1 MSLQARKIAL
11 VGGGQI
17 GMALA
22 LMITEK
28 DHAEVVIVDLPGMI
42 DSIKGKALDIM
53 AMRPHAGVDVE
64 ITATSDYA
72 EIADAEV
79 VIITAG
85 VPRKAGMSRDD
96 LLEINKGVVES
107 VAKQVAQHA
116 PNALVVLS
124 TNPVDTMCQDFYR
137 HSGFPKNRVIGL
149 SGALDSGRFRLFIA
163 METSFSAKDVSCMVM
178 GGHGPAMIPLSR
190 TATVGGI
197 PIQTLLNN
205 DKIKEIEDRT
215 RHAGT
220 EIVQL
225 LGKGSAYIS
234 PASAIME
241 MVEAYL
247 YDKKRLIASSVLC
260 EGEYGIDGC
269 FIGVPCVIGA
279 GGMER
284 IVEMELT
291 EKEEQQMK
299 MNHQHLL
306 ENLENLA

>member
-1 MSLQARKIAL
+1 MSLQSRKIAL

-17 GMALA
+17 GIALA
-22 LMITEK
+22 LMITQK
-28 DHAEVVIVDLPGMI
+28 DHAEVVIVDLPGMV
-42 DSIKGKALDIM
+42 DPIKGKALDIM
-53 AMRPHAGVDVE
+53 ALRPHAGVDVE

-85 VPRKAGMSRDD
+85 IPRKAGMSRND
-96 LLEINKGVVES
+96 LLEINKGVIES
-107 VAKQVAQHA
+107 IAKQVAEHA
-116 PNALVVLS
+116 PNAFVVLS
-124 TNPVDTMCQDFYR
+124 TNPVDTMCQIF
-137 HSGFPKNRVIGL
+137 HKTSGFPKERVIGL

-163 METSFSAKDVSCMVM
+163 METRFSAKDVSCMVM
-178 GGHGPAMIPLSR
+178 GGHGPAMIPLTR

-197 PIQTLLNN
+197 PIQTLLSEE
-205 DKIKEIEDRT
+205 KIEEIVDRT

-225 LGKGSAYIS
+225 LGHGSAYIS

-247 YDKKRLIASSVLC
+247 YDKKRLISSSVLC
-260 EGEYGIDGC
+260 EGEYGIDDC
-269 FIGVPCVIGA
+269 FIGVPCVIGS

-291 EKEEQQMK
+291 EGEQTQL
-299 MNHQHLL
+299 QHNYEILQ
-306 ENLENLA
+306 ENLEKLE

>member
-42 DSIKGKALDIM
+42 DPIKGKALDIM

-72 EIADAEV
+72 QISDAEV

-85 VPRKAGMSRDD
+85 VPRKAGMTRDD
-96 LLEINKGVVES
+96 LLDINKGVIES
-107 VAKQVAQHA
+107 VAKKVKEHA
-116 PNALVVLS
+116 PNAFVVIS
-124 TNPVDTMCQDFYR
+124 TNPVDTMCQDFYH
-137 HSGFPKNRVIGL
+137 HSGFSKNRVIGL

-163 METSFSAKDVSCMVM
+163 METGFSAKDVTCMVM

-197 PIQTLLNN
+197 PIQTLLTKE
-205 DKIKEIEDRT
+205 KIEEIEDRT

-220 EIVQL
+220 EIVQF

-269 FIGVPCVIGA
+269 FIGVPCVIGS
-279 GGMER
+279 GGVER

-291 EKEEQQMK
+291 NGEKEQME

-306 ENLENLA
+306 ENLENLG

>member
-1 MSLQARKIAL
+1 MSIQARKIAL

-28 DHAEVVIVDLPGMI
+28 DHAEVVIVDLPGMV
-42 DSIKGKALDIM
+42 DQIKGKALDIM

-79 VIITAG
+79 VIVTAG
-85 VPRKAGMSRDD
+85 IPRKAGMSRND
-96 LLEINKGVVES
+96 LLEINKGVIES

-116 PNALVVLS
+116 PNAFVVIS
-124 TNPVDTMCQDFYR
+124 TNPVDTMCQIFHR
-137 HSGFPKNRVIGL
+137 SSGFPKNRVIGL

-163 METSFSAKDVSCMVM
+163 METRFSAKDVSCMVM

-197 PIQTLLNN
+197 PIQTLLS
-205 DKIKEIEDRT
+205 DEKIKKIEDRT

-247 YDKKRLIASSVLC
+247 YDKKRLISSSVLC
-260 EGEYGIDGC
+260 EGEYGISGC
-269 FIGVPCVIGA
+269 FIGVPCVIGS
-279 GGMER
+279 GGVER

-291 EKEEQQMK
+291 DEEQG
-299 MNHQHLL
+299 HLQHNYEILQ
-306 ENLENLA
+306 ENLEQL

>member
-1 MSLQARKIAL
+1 MSIQARKVAL

-28 DHAEVVIVDLPGMI
+28 DHAEVVIVDLPGMV
-42 DSIKGKALDIM
+42 DQIKGKALDIM

-85 VPRKAGMSRDD
+85 VPRKAGMSRND
-96 LLEINKGVVES
+96 LLEINKGVIES

-116 PNALVVLS
+116 PNAFVVLS
-124 TNPVDTMCQDFYR
+124 TNPVDTMCQIFHR
-137 HSGFPKNRVIGL
+137 TSGFPKNRVIGL

-163 METSFSAKDVSCMVM
+163 METRFSAKDVSCMVM

-197 PIQTLLNN
+197 PIQTLLSEE
-205 DKIKEIEDRT
+205 KIREIEDRT

-247 YDKKRLIASSVLC
+247 YDKKRLISSAVLC
-260 EGEYGIDGC
+260 EGEYGIKDC
-269 FIGVPCVIGA
+269 FIGVPCVIGS
-279 GGMER
+279 GGVER

-291 EKEEQQMK
+291 GEEQE
-299 MNHQHLL
+299 HLQHNYEILQ
-306 ENLENLA
+306 ENLNQL

>member
-1 MSLQARKIAL
+1 MSLQSRKIAL

-22 LMITEK
+22 LMITER
-28 DHAEVVIVDLPGMI
+28 DHAEVVIVDLPGMV
-42 DSIKGKALDIM
+42 DQIKGKALDIM

-64 ITATSDYA
+64 ITATSDYS
-72 EIADAEV
+72 EIEDAEV

-85 VPRKAGMSRDD
+85 VPRKAGMSRND
-96 LLEINKGVVES
+96 LLEINKGVIES
-107 VAKQVAQHA
+107 VAKQVAKHA
-116 PNALVVLS
+116 PDAFVVLS
-124 TNPVDTMCQDFYR
+124 TNPVDTMCQIF
-137 HSGFPKNRVIGL
+137 HNSSGFPKERVIGL

-163 METSFSAKDVSCMVM
+163 METRFSAKDVSCMVM

-197 PIQTLLNN
+197 PIQTLLNEE
-205 DKIKEIEDRT
+205 KIKEIEDRT

-234 PASAIME
+234 PASAIMG

-247 YDKKRLIASSVLC
+247 YDKKRLIACSVLC
-260 EGEYGIDGC
+260 EGEYRINDC
-269 FIGVPCVIGA
+269 FIGVPCVIGS

-284 IVEMELT
+284 IVEMALT
-291 EKEEQQMK
+291 EDEQKQLEH
-299 MNHQHLL
+299 NHEILQD
-306 ENLENLA
+306 NLKQL

>member
-1 MSLQARKIAL
+1 MSLQTRKIAL

-17 GMALA
+17 GTALA
-22 LMITEK
+22 LMITQK
-28 DHAEVVIVDLPGMI
+28 DHAEVVIVDLPEAV
-42 DSIKGKALDIM
+42 DPIKGKALDIM

-64 ITATSDYA
+64 ITATSDYS
-72 EIADAEV
+72 EISDAEV

-85 VPRKAGMSRDD
+85 IPRKAGMSRND
-96 LLEINKGVVES
+96 LLEINLGVIKS
-107 VAKQVAQHA
+107 VAKEVATHA
-116 PNALVVLS
+116 PNAFVVLS
-124 TNPVDTMCQDFYR
+124 TNPVDTMCQAFQRY
-137 HSGFPKNRVIGL
+137 SGFPKNRVIGL

-163 METSFSAKDVSCMVM
+163 METGFSAKDVSCMVM
-178 GGHGPAMIPLSR
+178 GGHGPSMIPLTR

-197 PIQTLLNN
+197 PLQTLLS
-205 DKIKEIEDRT
+205 DTKIEEIVERT

-225 LGKGSAYIS
+225 MGQGSAYIS

-247 YDKKRLIASSVLC
+247 YNKKRLIASSVRC
-260 EGEYGIDGC
+260 DGEYGVNDC

-279 GGMER
+279 GGVEK

-291 EKEEQQMK
+291 DGEQSQL
-299 MNHQHLL
+299 NSNYQSLL
-306 ENLENLA
+306 DNIKQID

>member
-1 MSLQARKIAL
+1 MSLQSRKIAL

-22 LMITEK
+22 LMITER
-28 DHAEVVIVDLPGMI
+28 DHAEVVIVDLPGMVDQI
-42 DSIKGKALDIM
+42 RGKALDIM
-53 AMRPHAGVDVE
+53 AMRPHVGVDVE

-85 VPRKAGMSRDD
+85 IPRKAGMSRND
-96 LLEINKGVVES
+96 LLEINKGVIES
-107 VAKQVAQHA
+107 VAKQVAKHA
-116 PNALVVLS
+116 PRAFVVLS
-124 TNPVDTMCQDFYR
+124 TNPVDTMCQVF
-137 HSGFPKNRVIGL
+137 HNSSGFPKNRVIGL

-163 METSFSAKDVSCMVM
+163 METRFSAKDVSCMVM

-197 PIQTLLNN
+197 PIQTLLSEE
-205 DKIKEIEDRT
+205 KIREIEERT

-260 EGEYGIDGC
+260 EGEYGIDDC
-269 FIGVPCVIGA
+269 FIGVPCVIGS
-279 GGMER
+279 GGVER

-291 EKEEQQMK
+291 AEEQTHLRH
-299 MNHQHLL
+299 NHEILL
-306 ENLENLA
+306 ENLKQL

>member
-1 MSLQARKIAL
+1 MSLQSRKIAL

-22 LMITEK
+22 LMITER
-28 DHAEVVIVDLPGMI
+28 DHAEVVIVDLPGMVDQI
-42 DSIKGKALDIM
+42 RGKALDIM
-53 AMRPHAGVDVE
+53 AMRPHVGVDVE

-85 VPRKAGMSRDD
+85 IPRKAGMSRND
-96 LLEINKGVVES
+96 LLEINKGVIES
-107 VAKQVAQHA
+107 VAKQVAKHA
-116 PNALVVLS
+116 PRAFVVLS
-124 TNPVDTMCQDFYR
+124 TNPVDTMCQVF
-137 HSGFPKNRVIGL
+137 HNSSGFPKNRVIGL

-163 METSFSAKDVSCMVM
+163 METRFSAKDVSCMVM

-197 PIQTLLNN
+197 PIQTLLNEE
-205 DKIKEIEDRT
+205 KIREIEERT

-260 EGEYGIDGC
+260 EGEYGIDDC
-269 FIGVPCVIGA
+269 FIGVPCVIGS
-279 GGMER
+279 GGVER

-291 EKEEQQMK
+291 AEEQTHLRH
-299 MNHQHLL
+299 NHEILL
-306 ENLENLA
+306 ENLKQL